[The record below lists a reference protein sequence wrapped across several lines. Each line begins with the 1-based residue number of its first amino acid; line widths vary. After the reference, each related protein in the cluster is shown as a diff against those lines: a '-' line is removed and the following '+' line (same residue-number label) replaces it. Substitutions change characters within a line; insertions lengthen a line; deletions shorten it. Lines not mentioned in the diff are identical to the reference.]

1 MSKEISVFDLFPSCD
16 HSLGHHTVIFP
27 SELRSDQSEEV
38 CIQLEGAQGESR
50 VEILLNVEDKNT
62 TLAEKTF
69 QDSTFT
75 CIKIQ
80 VPDFKTEEQSV
91 VATLVAVIE
100 NAGETIKKS
109 AKVLLKK
116 AKSGRLIQTDRA
128 VYKPGQKASSS
139 VDEPTT
145 TLTEGR
151 GAKKEEEERVQS
163 YFPETFPFGDLA
175 VGMGGSAE
183 LQMKAPDT
191 ITDCNGGAVCLGP
204 TRFARSSPTS
214 LRVFQPFSVD
224 VTLPSSVV
232 QGEPFILT
240 ASIFNYMQDPM
251 KIQSTLNSD
260 IEEMPCE
267 ECHHSSCIGA
277 DESKTFSWIINL
289 VSLDKMDPFNNAN
302 FMGLFIELYMEM
314 PCLWQF
320 HNTFYN
326 DRSKRNAALEKLL
339 SLVRIVVPMA
349 DMTYLNRKIVAMKM
363 TYLRERKKYLESLRA
378 GDTDAVYYPRMV
390 HFDRLH
396 FLVDQGVPR
405 PPLRPPLSRL
415 PPRHPSPPAEAS
427 DVQPGPSRQHH
438 VVGPSLRQD
447 DLSRGEAVASGSQE
461 VHQCP
466 PPPAPATGAQPQPG
480 RMPGGK
486 SQRKTRE

>member
-1 MSKEISVFDLFPSCD
+1 MVSWALCVGLLLLYCPW
-16 HSLGHHTVIFP
+16 SLEAKLHHTVIFP

-289 VSLDKMDPFNNAN
+289 VSLGEVNFTVNTEALDTKELCKDKIPIVPKQ
-302 FMGLFIELYMEM
+302 GGK
-314 PCLWQF
+314 
-320 HNTFYN
+320 NTIVK
-326 DRSKRNAALEKLL
+326 SLL
-339 SLVRIVVPMA
+339 VQ
-349 DMTYLNRKIVAMKM
+349 
-363 TYLRERKKYLESLRA
+363 
-378 GDTDAVYYPRMV
+378 AV
-390 HFDRLH
+390 
-396 FLVDQGVPR
+396 
-405 PPLRPPLSRL
+405 SR
-415 PPRHPSPPAEAS
+415 
-427 DVQPGPSRQHH
+427 DNV
-438 VVGPSLRQD
+438 
-447 DLSRGEAVASGSQE
+447 
-461 VHQCP
+461 P
-466 PPPAPATGAQPQPG
+466 PPKAE
-480 RMPGGK
+480 
-486 SQRKTRE
+486 SVF